1 MSWETTNIIL
11 EEIIME
17 IREVKNGFIY
27 KYHHTAYAR
36 GYISR
41 KSDGYAVPYSGK
53 FGKGFKVYMPCW
65 GSTRFCLV
73 AYYVKSN

>member
-1 MSWETTNIIL
+1 MPNVERIKS
-11 EEIIME
+11 
-17 IREVKNGFIY
+17 VY

-36 GYISR
+36 GYVSR
-41 KSDGYAVPYSGK
+41 KSDGYAVSYSGK

-73 AYYVKSN
+73 VYYVKAN